1 MEEKKQYKK
10 KGYLNTN
17 FQFFHIKDETEQTF
31 DYHFH
36 EFDKIVFFYSGNV
49 TYLIEGKSYRLEP
62 GDMLL
67 VHHHDIHKP
76 VITKGSVYER
86 VVFYIRPE
94 FIKMYHDEK
103 QDLSKCFQITR
114 KKKHHLIR
122 LEKQARERM
131 TRIVEE
137 LEEAILGDEF
147 AKDLYSNTLFTQ
159 FMIHLNRLVINDQVE
174 DSNTSVVY
182 DKKMEQLLS
191 YINENLKN
199 ELSVEHLANL
209 SYYSKYYLMHK
220 FKDVTGYTL
229 YNYIQKKRLLLA
241 SELIRQG
248 MPVTKAAYECGFQ
261 DYSTFLRAFKKM
273 FHMSPSDIH

>member
-1 MEEKKQYKK
+1 
-10 KGYLNTN
+10 
-17 FQFFHIKDETEQTF
+17 
-31 DYHFH
+31 
-36 EFDKIVFFYSGNV
+36 
-49 TYLIEGKSYRLEP
+49 
-62 GDMLL
+62 
-67 VHHHDIHKP
+67 
-76 VITKGSVYER
+76 
-86 VVFYIRPE
+86 
-94 FIKMYHDEK
+94 
-103 QDLSKCFQITR
+103 
-114 KKKHHLIR
+114 
-122 LEKQARERM
+122 M